1 MVPHFVVGC
10 WRCKFYPRTR
20 QVKLYEFMFVLKI
33 TTKYVLRRVS
43 CVIRPRVISHQRCG
57 SDDTEHMLVV
67 RENYVFVS
75 FG

>member
-1 MVPHFVVGC
+1 M
-10 WRCKFYPRTR
+10 
-20 QVKLYEFMFVLKI
+20 LKI

-43 CVIRPRVISHQRCG
+43 CVIKPRVISHQRCG

-75 FG
+75 FGQAVMFYKIVFDRYGK